1 MNIRRQPY
9 LFLKTTNHEFGDCV
23 EERMYCEV
31 NFEEKEEDGA
41 NFEEEGVDR
50 GNVWMTNSRC

>member
-9 LFLKTTNHEFGDCV
+9 LFLKTKIMSL

-31 NFEEKEEDGA
+31 NFEEKEEDGV